1 MYERLFVKK
10 YERKWGIDQM
20 KVKTM
25 IMIAAICFAIIPMIA
40 YTAITNINVRQDG
53 TTMFESELKNLALS
67 QANSIQAILNNVQS
81 DADTLARMPGVR
93 EYGESGSSADLANQ
107 NINRFMGDNPLIN
120 SVSLVDESG
129 KIVAGSNI
137 GSSYFNFDAYGEY
150 KDDVLYFNDAANTS
164 DASTT
169 MFIKKTLDKGTLFI
183 NYNLGGD
190 NSILARFTSASTF
203 YSQGSIY
210 IIDTN
215 NNWSLGTT
223 INSNLETQFTSDIT
237 SKIPDLEDNT
247 ATDIINYD
255 GTNGKSAGVLIKA
268 GGEDGLVALVACP
281 VNRTGYYSSKSL
293 SPITLV
299 TVLISVAGIVA
310 AIMVSKVATRPLNKI
325 EETLVKI
332 RRGDHE
338 ARIRNMA
345 NNEYGQMSRAF
356 NNVVDEIVVSE
367 DRYKVISDMSDN
379 IIFEWNFK
387 TNDVTFSNNFN
398 KKFSYRPPSD
408 HFGDSFLMK
417 AKIHPDDANRYR
429 SDLDQLE
436 KGKSFENNEYR
447 IKNIY
452 GDFIWILM
460 RTATLT
466 DADGKPLKAV
476 GVMVDIDRAKKS
488 EAKLTEQAS
497 YDALTELYNRETIE
511 SQIDNEITLAEARKS
526 EMAVL
531 FIDVDDFKHYND
543 NYSHA
548 TGDQVL
554 KFLAKT
560 IKETVDG
567 IGFAGRYGGDEFV
580 AMIRNAETNS
590 PADIAQKIIDKL
602 AAGFDADIG
611 ERLSVSVSIGIAVIK
626 DNYNTRVE
634 YLIGKADDA
643 MYSVK
648 KSGKSN
654 FAFI

>member
-1 MYERLFVKK
+1 
-10 YERKWGIDQM
+10 M

-40 YTAITNINVRQDG
+40 YTAVTNINVRNDG
-53 TTMFESELKNLALS
+53 TAMFESELKNLAQS
-67 QANSIQAILNNVQS
+67 QASSMQAVLKNVQS
-81 DADTLARMPGVR
+81 DANTLAEMPGVKD
-93 EYGESGSSADLANQ
+93 YGKSGGSADLADK
-107 NINRFMGDNPLIN
+107 NINRYMGDNPLIN
-120 SVSLVDESG
+120 SAALVDEDG
-129 KIVAGSNI
+129 KIVAGTNI
-137 GSSYFNFDAYGEY
+137 GSSYFNFDAYDDY
-150 KDDVLYFNDAANTS
+150 KDDVLYFNDAASSS

-169 MFIKKTLDKGTLFI
+169 MFIKKTFDNGTLFI

-190 NSILARFTSASTF
+190 NSILARFTAASTF
-203 YSQGSIY
+203 YNQGSIY
-210 IIDTN
+210 IIDSR
-215 NNWSLGTT
+215 NNWSMGTT
-223 INSNLETQFTSDIT
+223 INSNLETQLPSDIT
-237 SKIPDLEDNT
+237 GRIPGLADNT
-247 ATDIINYD
+247 TTEVINYS
-255 GTNGKSAGVLIKA
+255 GTNGDSSGVMIRT
-268 GGEDGLVALVACP
+268 GGEDGLVALVTCP
-281 VNRTGYYSSKSL
+281 VSRTGFYSGKSL
-293 SPITLV
+293 NPITWV
-299 TVLISVAGIVA
+299 AVLISVAGIIA
-310 AIMVSKVATRPLNKI
+310 AIMVSKITTRPLNNI

-332 RRGDHE
+332 HRGDHE

-345 NNEYGQMSRAF
+345 NNEYGQLSRAF

-367 DRYKVISDMSDN
+367 DRYKTISDMSDN

-417 AKIHPDDANRYR
+417 AKVHPDDASRYR

-466 DADGKPLKAV
+466 DPDGKPLKVV

-560 IKETVDG
+560 IKDTVDG

-590 PADIAQKIIDKL
+590 PAEIAQKIIDKL

-626 DNYNTRVE
+626 DNYNTRTE

-654 FAFI
+654 YAFIQ

>member
-1 MYERLFVKK
+1 
-10 YERKWGIDQM
+10 M

-40 YTAITNINVRQDG
+40 YTAVTNINVRNDG
-53 TTMFESELKNLALS
+53 TAMFESELKNLAQS
-67 QANSIQAILNNVQS
+67 QASSMQAVLKNVQS
-81 DADTLARMPGVR
+81 DANTLAEMPGVKD
-93 EYGESGSSADLANQ
+93 YGKSGGSADLADK
-107 NINRFMGDNPLIN
+107 NINRYMGDNPLIN
-120 SVSLVDESG
+120 SAALVDEDG
-129 KIVAGSNI
+129 KIVAGTNI
-137 GSSYFNFDAYGEY
+137 GSSYFNFDAYDDY
-150 KDDVLYFNDAANTS
+150 KDDVLYFNDAASSS

-169 MFIKKTLDKGTLFI
+169 MFIKKTFDNGTLFI

-190 NSILARFTSASTF
+190 NSILARFTAASTF
-203 YSQGSIY
+203 YNQGSIY
-210 IIDTN
+210 IIDSR
-215 NNWSLGTT
+215 NNWSMGTT
-223 INSNLETQFTSDIT
+223 INSNLETQLPSDIT
-237 SKIPDLEDNT
+237 GRIPGLADNT
-247 ATDIINYD
+247 TTEVINYS
-255 GTNGKSAGVLIKA
+255 GTNGDSSGVMIRT
-268 GGEDGLVALVACP
+268 GGEDGLVALVTCP
-281 VNRTGYYSSKSL
+281 VSRTGFYSGKSL
-293 SPITLV
+293 SPITWAA
-299 TVLISVAGIVA
+299 VLISVAGIVA
-310 AIMVSKVATRPLNKI
+310 AIMVSKITTRPLNKI

-332 RRGDHE
+332 HRGDHE

-345 NNEYGQMSRAF
+345 NNEYGQLSRAF

-367 DRYKVISDMSDN
+367 DRYKTISDMSDN

-417 AKIHPDDANRYR
+417 AKVHPDDASRYR

-466 DADGKPLKAV
+466 DPDGKPLKVV

-590 PADIAQKIIDKL
+590 PAEIAQKIIDKL

-626 DNYNTRVE
+626 DNYNTRTE

-654 FAFI
+654 YAFIQ

>member
-1 MYERLFVKK
+1 
-10 YERKWGIDQM
+10 M

-40 YTAITNINVRQDG
+40 YTAITNVNVRKDG
-53 TTMFESELKNLALS
+53 TTMFENELKSLALS
-67 QANSIQAILNNVQS
+67 QANSIQAVLNKVQS
-81 DADTLARMPGVR
+81 DAETLARLPGVR
-93 EYGESGSSADLANQ
+93 EYGDSGSSADLADK
-107 NINRFMGDNPLIN
+107 NINRYMGDNPLIN
-120 SVSLVDESG
+120 SVSLVDKNG

-137 GSSYFNFDAYGEY
+137 DSSYPNFDAYSDY
-150 KDDVLYFNDAANTS
+150 KDDVLYFNDAADTS

-169 MFIKKTLDKGTLFI
+169 MFIKKTLDNGTVFV

-190 NSILARFTSASTF
+190 NSILARFTAASTF
-203 YSQGSIY
+203 YNQGSIY
-210 IIDTN
+210 IIDSN
-215 NNWSLGTT
+215 NNWSMGTT
-223 INSNLETQFTSDIT
+223 INSNLETQFASDIT
-237 SKIPDLEDNT
+237 SKIPDLADNT
-247 ATDIINYD
+247 ATDVINYD
-255 GTNGKSAGVLIKA
+255 GANGRSAGVLIKA
-268 GGEDGLVALVACP
+268 GGEGGLVALVTCP
-281 VNRTGYYSSKSL
+281 VSRTGFYSGKSL
-293 SPITLV
+293 SPITWV
-299 TVLISVAGIVA
+299 AILISVLGIVA
-310 AIMVSKVATRPLNKI
+310 SIMVSKITTRPLNKI

-367 DRYKVISDMSDN
+367 DRYKTISDMSDN

-417 AKIHPDDANRYR
+417 AKIHPDDADRYR

-452 GDFIWILM
+452 GDFIWILI

-466 DADGKPLKAV
+466 DADGKPMKAV

-626 DNYNTRVE
+626 DNYNTRTE

-654 FAFI
+654 YAFIQ

>member
-1 MYERLFVKK
+1 
-10 YERKWGIDQM
+10 M

-40 YTAITNINVRQDG
+40 FAAITNITVGNNGGD
-53 TTMFESELKNLALS
+53 MFKEELTNMATAQITSMQAITDK
-67 QANSIQAILNNVQS
+67 ANS
-81 DADTLARMPGVR
+81 DTGTLAYMPGVK
-93 EYGESGSSADLANQ
+93 EYGRNGEFTDHTAESTDS
-107 NINRFMGDNPLIN
+107 IIKRFVEDNPLIN
-120 SVSLVDESG
+120 SASLVSKDG
-129 KIVAGSNI
+129 KVIAGTNI
-137 GSSYFNFDAYGEY
+137 GKDYPNFESYADY
-150 KDDVLYFNDAANTS
+150 KDGVLYFDQPTSAAGAG
-164 DASTT
+164 DL
-169 MFIKKTLDKGTLFI
+169 MIVKKELDKATIFI
-183 NYNLGGD
+183 SYNLGGE
-190 NSILARFTSASTF
+190 NSMLARFTSAVSF
-203 YSQGSIY
+203 YNKGNMIV
-210 IIDTN
+210 IDPN
-215 NNWSLGTT
+215 GNWSAGTN
-223 INSNLETQFTSDIT
+223 INTELDQFSTAVTDA
-237 SKIPDLEDNT
+237 IPQLQENSISS
-247 ATDIINYD
+247 IINYTD
-255 GTNGKSAGVLIKA
+255 SSNVATSGVLAKA
-268 GGEDGLVALVACP
+268 GGENGLTALVYCP
-281 VNRTGYYSSKSL
+281 SNRSGMFATKSL
-293 SPITLV
+293 TPVIWIAILFSIL
-299 TVLISVAGIVA
+299 AIVA
-310 AIMVSKVATRPLNKI
+310 AILISKKVTKPLSKI

-338 ARIRNMA
+338 ARIGTMA

-367 DRYKVISDMSDN
+367 DRYKTISDLSDN

-398 KKFSYRPPSD
+398 KKFSYRPPTD
-408 HFGDSFLMK
+408 HFADSFLVK
-417 AKIHPDDANRYR
+417 AKLHPDDADRYR

-436 KGKSFENNEYR
+436 KGKNLENNEYR

-452 GDFIWILM
+452 GDFIWILI
-460 RTATLT
+460 RTATLN

-497 YDALTELYNRETIE
+497 FDALTELYNRETVE
-511 SQIDNEITLAEARKS
+511 SQIDNEISLSEMRKS

-531 FIDVDDFKHYND
+531 FIDVDDFKHFND
-543 NYSHA
+543 DYSHA

-567 IGFAGRYGGDEFV
+567 IGFAGRYGGDEFIALV
-580 AMIRNAETNS
+580 RNAETNS
-590 PADIAQKIIDKL
+590 PAHIAQTLIDKL

-611 ERLSVSVSIGIAVIK
+611 ERLSISVSIGIAVIK
-626 DNYNTRVE
+626 DDYNTRVE

-654 FAFI
+654 YAFI

>member
-1 MYERLFVKK
+1 
-10 YERKWGIDQM
+10 M

-40 YTAITNINVRQDG
+40 YTAVTNINVRKDG
-53 TTMFESELKNLALS
+53 TAMFESELRNLAQS
-67 QANSIQAILNNVQS
+67 QAGSMQAVLKTVQS
-81 DADTLARMPGVR
+81 DANTLAEMPGVKD
-93 EYGESGSSADLANQ
+93 YGKSGGSADLADK
-107 NINRFMGDNPLIN
+107 NINRYMGDNPLIN
-120 SVSLVDESG
+120 SAALVDEDG
-129 KIVAGSNI
+129 KIVAGTNI
-137 GSSYFNFDAYGEY
+137 GSSYFNFDAYDDY
-150 KDDVLYFNDAANTS
+150 KDDVLYFNDAASSS

-169 MFIKKTLDKGTLFI
+169 MFIKKTFDNGTLFI

-190 NSILARFTSASTF
+190 NSILARFTAASTF
-203 YSQGSIY
+203 YNQGSIY
-210 IIDTN
+210 IIDSR
-215 NNWSLGTT
+215 NNWSMGTT
-223 INSNLETQFTSDIT
+223 INSNLETQLSSDIT
-237 SKIPDLEDNT
+237 SRIPGLADNT
-247 ATDIINYD
+247 ATEVINYS
-255 GTNGKSAGVLIKA
+255 GTNGESSGVMIRT
-268 GGEDGLVALVACP
+268 GGEDGLVALVTCP
-281 VNRTGYYSSKSL
+281 VNRIGFYSGKSL
-293 SPITLV
+293 SPITWAA
-299 TVLISVAGIVA
+299 VLISVAGIVS
-310 AIMVSKVATRPLNKI
+310 AIMVSKITTRPLNKI

-332 RRGDHE
+332 HRGDHE

-345 NNEYGQMSRAF
+345 NNEYGQLSRAF
-356 NNVVDEIVVSE
+356 NNVVDEIVVSK
-367 DRYKVISDMSDN
+367 DRYKTISDMSDN

-417 AKIHPDDANRYR
+417 AKVHPDDASRYR

-466 DADGKPLKAV
+466 DPDGKPLKVV

-560 IKETVDG
+560 IKDTVDG

-590 PADIAQKIIDKL
+590 PAEIAQKIIDKL

-626 DNYNTRVE
+626 DNYNTRTE

-654 FAFI
+654 YAFIQ

>member
-1 MYERLFVKK
+1 
-10 YERKWGIDQM
+10 M

-40 YTAITNINVRQDG
+40 YTAVTNINVRNDG
-53 TTMFESELKNLALS
+53 TAMFESELRNLAQS
-67 QANSIQAILNNVQS
+67 QAGSMQAVLKTVQS
-81 DADTLARMPGVR
+81 DANTLAEMPGVKD
-93 EYGESGSSADLANQ
+93 YGKSGGSADLTDK
-107 NINRFMGDNPLIN
+107 NINRYMGDNPLIN
-120 SVSLVDESG
+120 SAALVDEDG
-129 KIVAGSNI
+129 KIVAGTNI
-137 GSSYFNFDAYGEY
+137 GSSYFNFDAYDDY
-150 KDDVLYFNDAANTS
+150 KDDVLYFNDAASSS

-169 MFIKKTLDKGTLFI
+169 MFIKKTFDNGTLFI

-190 NSILARFTSASTF
+190 NSILARFTAASTF
-203 YSQGSIY
+203 YNQGSIY
-210 IIDTN
+210 IIDSR
-215 NNWSLGTT
+215 NNWSMGTT
-223 INSNLETQFTSDIT
+223 INSNLETQLSSDIT
-237 SKIPDLEDNT
+237 GRIPGLADNT
-247 ATDIINYD
+247 ATEVINYS
-255 GTNGKSAGVLIKA
+255 GTNGESSGVMIRT
-268 GGEDGLVALVACP
+268 GGEDGLVALVTCP
-281 VNRTGYYSSKSL
+281 VNRIGFYSGKSL
-293 SPITLV
+293 SPITWAA
-299 TVLISVAGIVA
+299 VLISVAGIVS
-310 AIMVSKVATRPLNKI
+310 AIMVSKITTRPLNKI

-332 RRGDHE
+332 HRGDHE

-345 NNEYGQMSRAF
+345 NNEYGQLSRAF

-367 DRYKVISDMSDN
+367 DRYKTISDMSDN

-417 AKIHPDDANRYR
+417 AKVHPDDASRYR

-466 DADGKPLKAV
+466 DPDGKPLKVV

-560 IKETVDG
+560 IKDTVDG

-590 PADIAQKIIDKL
+590 PAEIAQKIIDKL

-626 DNYNTRVE
+626 DNYNTRTE

-654 FAFI
+654 YAFIQ

>member
-1 MYERLFVKK
+1 
-10 YERKWGIDQM
+10 M

-25 IMIAAICFAIIPMIA
+25 IRIAAICFAVIPMIA
-40 YTAITNINVRQDG
+40 FAVLSNIMVRG
-53 TTMFESELKNLALS
+53 NGNEVFEDELKNMASAQAAAMDALLDK
-67 QANSIQAILNNVQS
+67 AHS
-81 DADTLARMPGVR
+81 DVDTLANMTGVSD
-93 EYGESGSSADLANQ
+93 YGSSGGTTAKTAADAA
-107 NINRFMGDNPLIN
+107 INRFIGDNPVVRAVYLT
-120 SVSLVDESG
+120 DAKG
-129 KIVAGSNI
+129 KIAAGTDKDKELP
-137 GSSYFNFDAYGEY
+137 GFASYADY
-150 KDDVLYFNDAANTS
+150 KDDVLYFDEVADAES
-164 DASTT
+164 SVSS
-169 MFIKKTLDKGTLFI
+169 MIIKKTLSKATLFI
-183 NYNLGGD
+183 SYNLGTD
-190 NSILARFTSASTF
+190 NSIVGRFASAASF
-203 YSQGSIY
+203 YNQGAVA
-210 IIDTN
+210 IIDPN
-215 NNWSLGTT
+215 SCWSSGNA
-223 INSNLETQFTSDIT
+223 IYNNLEKQFTTAVTEQIPGLADGSVSDIFSFEGPNGDT
-237 SKIPDLEDNT
+237 SGIL
-247 ATDIINYD
+247 
-255 GTNGKSAGVLIKA
+255 VRA
-268 GGEDGLVALVACP
+268 GGEDGLVALVHCP
-281 VNRTGYYSSKSL
+281 TSRADYYAAKSL
-293 SPITLV
+293 TPVITVAILLAAAAV
-299 TVLISVAGIVA
+299 VASIFISKIV
-310 AIMVSKVATRPLNKI
+310 TRPLGKI

-338 ARIRNMA
+338 ARIGTMT

-367 DRYKVISDMSDN
+367 DRYRVISEMSDN

-387 TNDVTFSNNFN
+387 TNDVVFSNNFN
-398 KKFSYRPPSD
+398 KKFSFRPASD

-417 AKIHPDDANRYR
+417 AKLHPDDADRYR

-436 KGKSFENNEYR
+436 KGKNFENNEYR

-452 GDFIWILM
+452 GDFIWILI
-460 RTATLT
+460 RTATLNDT
-466 DADGKPLKAV
+466 EGKPLKAV

-511 SQIDNEITLAEARKS
+511 SQIDNEISLSEMRQS

-560 IKETVDG
+560 IKEAVDG
-567 IGFAGRYGGDEFV
+567 IGFAGRYGGDEFI
-580 AMIRNAETNS
+580 AMVRNAETND
-590 PADIAQKIIDKL
+590 PADIAQKLIDKL
-602 AAGFDADIG
+602 AAGFDADVG

-626 DNYNTRVE
+626 DDYNTRVE

>member
-1 MYERLFVKK
+1 
-10 YERKWGIDQM
+10 
-20 KVKTM
+20 M

-40 YTAITNINVRQDG
+40 YTAVTNINVRKDG
-53 TTMFESELKNLALS
+53 TAMFESELRNLAQS
-67 QANSIQAILNNVQS
+67 QAGSMQAVLKTVQS
-81 DADTLARMPGVR
+81 DANTLAEMPGVKD
-93 EYGESGSSADLANQ
+93 YGKSGGSADLADK
-107 NINRFMGDNPLIN
+107 NINRYMGDNPLIN
-120 SVSLVDESG
+120 SAALVDEDG
-129 KIVAGSNI
+129 KIVAGTNI
-137 GSSYFNFDAYGEY
+137 GSSYFNFDAYDDY
-150 KDDVLYFNDAANTS
+150 KDDVLYFNDAASSS

-169 MFIKKTLDKGTLFI
+169 MFIKKTFDNGTLFI

-190 NSILARFTSASTF
+190 NSILARFTAASTF
-203 YSQGSIY
+203 YNQGSIY
-210 IIDTN
+210 IIDSR
-215 NNWSLGTT
+215 NNWSMGTT
-223 INSNLETQFTSDIT
+223 INSNLETQLSSDIT
-237 SKIPDLEDNT
+237 SRIPGLADNT
-247 ATDIINYD
+247 ATEVINYS
-255 GTNGKSAGVLIKA
+255 GTNGESSGVMIRT
-268 GGEDGLVALVACP
+268 GGEDGLVALVTCP
-281 VNRTGYYSSKSL
+281 VNRIGFYSGKSL
-293 SPITLV
+293 SPITWAA
-299 TVLISVAGIVA
+299 VLISVAGIVS
-310 AIMVSKVATRPLNKI
+310 AIMVSKITTRPLNKI

-332 RRGDHE
+332 HRGDHE

-345 NNEYGQMSRAF
+345 NNEYGQLSRAF

-367 DRYKVISDMSDN
+367 DRYKTISDMSDN

-417 AKIHPDDANRYR
+417 AKVHPDDASRYR

-466 DADGKPLKAV
+466 DPDGKPLKVV

-560 IKETVDG
+560 IKDTVDG

-590 PADIAQKIIDKL
+590 PAEIAQKIIDKL

-626 DNYNTRVE
+626 DNYNTRTE

-654 FAFI
+654 YAFIQ

>member
-1 MYERLFVKK
+1 
-10 YERKWGIDQM
+10 M
-20 KVKTM
+20 KMKTM

-40 YTAITNINVRQDG
+40 FAVLTNVLIRGDG
-53 TTMFESELKNLALS
+53 SSMYESELRNMAVAEGAAMRS
-67 QANSIQAILNNVQS
+67 VLNKVHA
-81 DADTLARMPGVR
+81 DADAVMELPGVK
-93 EYGESGSSADLANQ
+93 EYGKSGSVNSSLKSTAEDNLK
-107 NINRFMGDNPLIN
+107 RFMADNPLIN
-120 SVSLVDESG
+120 SISVVDSSG
-129 KIVAGSNI
+129 KIVLGSNS
-137 GSSYFNFDAYGEY
+137 GSSYPNYIDYSDYKFN
-150 KDDVLYFNDAANTS
+150 VLYFDNVLGSSGDNTLMFMKCKM
-164 DASTT
+164 DKAT
-169 MFIKKTLDKGTLFI
+169 MFL

-190 NSILARFTSASTF
+190 NSILARFSSAITF
-203 YSQGSIY
+203 YNQGGAI
-210 IIDTN
+210 IIDPN
-215 NNWSLGTT
+215 GVWSAGST
-223 INSNLETQFTSDIT
+223 INDNLEKMYSSKVSNMIPTLSDNSTSQVFDFDGNLGS
-237 SKIPDLEDNT
+237 SK
-247 ATDIINYD
+247 
-255 GTNGKSAGVLIKA
+255 GVMIRI
-268 GGEDGLVALVACP
+268 GGEDGLAALVSCP
-281 VNRTGYYSSKSL
+281 ANRVAHYSGKSL
-293 SPITLV
+293 TPIIGAAIGL
-299 TVLISVAGIVA
+299 SVVAIVA
-310 AIMVSKVATRPLNKI
+310 AIIVSKITTKPLNNI
-325 EETLVKI
+325 EETLTKI
-332 RRGDHE
+332 LRGDHE
-338 ARIRNMA
+338 ARIKTIA

-356 NNVVDEIVVSE
+356 NNIVDEIVVSE
-367 DRYKVISDMSDN
+367 DRYKVISEMSDN

-417 AKIHPDDANRYR
+417 AKLHPDDADKYR
-429 SDLDQLE
+429 TDLDQLE
-436 KGKSFENNEYR
+436 KGKNFENNEYR

-452 GDFIWILM
+452 GDFIWILI

-466 DADGKPLKAV
+466 DAEGKPLKAV

-511 SQIDNEITLAEARKS
+511 SQIDNEISLSEMRQS

-560 IKETVDG
+560 IKEAVDG
-567 IGFAGRYGGDEFV
+567 IGFAGRYGGDEFI
-580 AMIRNAETNS
+580 AMIRNAESND
-590 PADIAQKIIDKL
+590 PAVIAQGLIDKL
-602 AAGFDADIG
+602 AAGFDADVG

-626 DNYNTRVE
+626 GDYNTRVE

-654 FAFI
+654 YAFI

>member
-1 MYERLFVKK
+1 
-10 YERKWGIDQM
+10 M

-40 YTAITNINVRQDG
+40 YTAVTNINVRNDG
-53 TTMFESELKNLALS
+53 TAMFESELKNLAQS
-67 QANSIQAILNNVQS
+67 QASSMQAVLKNVQS
-81 DADTLARMPGVR
+81 DANTLAEMPGVKD
-93 EYGESGSSADLANQ
+93 YGKSGGSADLADK
-107 NINRFMGDNPLIN
+107 NINRYMGDNPLIN
-120 SVSLVDESG
+120 SAALVDEDG
-129 KIVAGSNI
+129 KIVAGTNI
-137 GSSYFNFDAYGEY
+137 GSSYFNFDAYDDY
-150 KDDVLYFNDAANTS
+150 KDDVLYFNDAASSS

-169 MFIKKTLDKGTLFI
+169 MFIKKTFDNGTLFI

-190 NSILARFTSASTF
+190 NSILARFTAASTF
-203 YSQGSIY
+203 YNQGSIY
-210 IIDTN
+210 IIDSR
-215 NNWSLGTT
+215 NNWSMGTT
-223 INSNLETQFTSDIT
+223 INSNLETQLSSDIT
-237 SKIPDLEDNT
+237 GRIPGLADNT
-247 ATDIINYD
+247 TTEVINYS
-255 GTNGKSAGVLIKA
+255 GTNGDSSGVMIRT
-268 GGEDGLVALVACP
+268 GGEDGLVALVTCP
-281 VNRTGYYSSKSL
+281 VSRTGFYSGKSL
-293 SPITLV
+293 SPITWAA
-299 TVLISVAGIVA
+299 VLISVAGIVA
-310 AIMVSKVATRPLNKI
+310 AIMVSKITTRPLNKI

-332 RRGDHE
+332 HRGDHE

-345 NNEYGQMSRAF
+345 NNEYGQLSRAF

-367 DRYKVISDMSDN
+367 DRYKTISDMSDN

-417 AKIHPDDANRYR
+417 AKVHPDDASRYR

-466 DADGKPLKAV
+466 DQDGKPLKVV

-590 PADIAQKIIDKL
+590 PAEIAQKIIDKL

-626 DNYNTRVE
+626 DNYNTRTE

-654 FAFI
+654 YAFIQ

>member
-1 MYERLFVKK
+1 
-10 YERKWGIDQM
+10 M

-40 YTAITNINVRQDG
+40 YTAVTNINVRNDG
-53 TTMFESELKNLALS
+53 TAMFESELKNLAQS
-67 QANSIQAILNNVQS
+67 QASSMQAVLKNVQS
-81 DADTLARMPGVR
+81 DANTLAEMPGVKD
-93 EYGESGSSADLANQ
+93 YGKSGGSADLADK
-107 NINRFMGDNPLIN
+107 NINRYMGDNPLIN
-120 SVSLVDESG
+120 SAALVDEDG
-129 KIVAGSNI
+129 KIVAGTNI
-137 GSSYFNFDAYGEY
+137 GSSYFNFDAYDDY
-150 KDDVLYFNDAANTS
+150 KDDVLYFNDAASSS

-169 MFIKKTLDKGTLFI
+169 MFIKKTFDNGTLFI

-190 NSILARFTSASTF
+190 NSILARFTAASTF
-203 YSQGSIY
+203 YNQGSIY
-210 IIDTN
+210 IIDSR
-215 NNWSLGTT
+215 NNWSMGTT
-223 INSNLETQFTSDIT
+223 INSNLETQLPSDIT
-237 SKIPDLEDNT
+237 GRIPGLADNT
-247 ATDIINYD
+247 TTEVINYS
-255 GTNGKSAGVLIKA
+255 GTNGDSSGVMIRT
-268 GGEDGLVALVACP
+268 GGEDGLVALVTCP
-281 VNRTGYYSSKSL
+281 VSRTGFYSGKSL
-293 SPITLV
+293 NPITWAA
-299 TVLISVAGIVA
+299 VLISVAGIVA
-310 AIMVSKVATRPLNKI
+310 AIMVSKITTRPLNKI

-332 RRGDHE
+332 HRGDHE

-345 NNEYGQMSRAF
+345 NNEYGQLSRAF

-367 DRYKVISDMSDN
+367 DRYKTISDMSDN

-417 AKIHPDDANRYR
+417 AKVHPDDASRYR

-466 DADGKPLKAV
+466 DPDGKPLKVV

-590 PADIAQKIIDKL
+590 PAEIAQKIIDKL

-626 DNYNTRVE
+626 DNYNTRTE

-654 FAFI
+654 YAFIQ

>member
-1 MYERLFVKK
+1 
-10 YERKWGIDQM
+10 
-20 KVKTM
+20 M

-40 YTAITNINVRQDG
+40 YTAVTNINVRNDG
-53 TTMFESELKNLALS
+53 TAMFESELKNLAQS
-67 QANSIQAILNNVQS
+67 QASSMQAVLKNVQS
-81 DADTLARMPGVR
+81 DANTLAEMPGVKD
-93 EYGESGSSADLANQ
+93 YGKSGGSADLADK
-107 NINRFMGDNPLIN
+107 NINRYMGDNPLIN
-120 SVSLVDESG
+120 SAALVDEDG
-129 KIVAGSNI
+129 KIVAGTNI
-137 GSSYFNFDAYGEY
+137 GSSYFNFDAYDDY
-150 KDDVLYFNDAANTS
+150 KDDVLYFNDAASSS

-169 MFIKKTLDKGTLFI
+169 MFIKKTFDNGTLFI

-190 NSILARFTSASTF
+190 NSILARFTAASTF
-203 YSQGSIY
+203 YNQGSIY
-210 IIDTN
+210 IIDSR
-215 NNWSLGTT
+215 NNWSMGTT
-223 INSNLETQFTSDIT
+223 INSNLETQLPSDIT
-237 SKIPDLEDNT
+237 GRIPGLADNT
-247 ATDIINYD
+247 TTEVINYS
-255 GTNGKSAGVLIKA
+255 GTNGDSSGVMIRT
-268 GGEDGLVALVACP
+268 GGEDGLVALVTCP
-281 VNRTGYYSSKSL
+281 VSRTGFYSGKSL
-293 SPITLV
+293 NPITWV
-299 TVLISVAGIVA
+299 AVLISVAGIIA
-310 AIMVSKVATRPLNKI
+310 AIMVSKITTRPLNNI

-332 RRGDHE
+332 HRGDHE

-345 NNEYGQMSRAF
+345 NNEYGQLSRAF

-367 DRYKVISDMSDN
+367 DRYKTISDMSDN

-417 AKIHPDDANRYR
+417 AKVHPDDASRYR

-466 DADGKPLKAV
+466 DPDGKPLKVV

-560 IKETVDG
+560 IKDTVDG

-590 PADIAQKIIDKL
+590 PAEIAQKIIDKL

-626 DNYNTRVE
+626 DNYNTRTE

-654 FAFI
+654 YAFIQ

>member
-1 MYERLFVKK
+1 
-10 YERKWGIDQM
+10 
-20 KVKTM
+20 M
-25 IMIAAICFAIIPMIA
+25 IMIAAICFAIIPMVA
-40 YTAITNINVRQDG
+40 FAAMTNVMVRSDG
-53 TTMFESELKNLALS
+53 SSMFKNELKNMAS
-67 QANSIQAILNNVQS
+67 AQANSIQAILNKVQS
-81 DADTLARMPGVR
+81 DANTLARTPGVK
-93 EYGESGSSADLANQ
+93 EYGETGSSADLADK

-129 KIVAGSNI
+129 KIVAGSNS
-137 GSSYFNFDAYGEY
+137 GSNYVNFDAYADY
-150 KDDVLYFNDAANTS
+150 KDGVLYFNNAADTS

-169 MFIKKTLDKGTLFI
+169 MFIKTKFDKGTLFI
-183 NYNLGGD
+183 TYNLGGD
-190 NSILARFTSASTF
+190 NSILSRFTSASTF
-203 YSQGSIY
+203 YNQGGIY
-210 IIDTN
+210 IIDSN
-215 NNWSLGTT
+215 GNWSMGTS
-223 INSNLETQFTSDIT
+223 INSNLENQFTTAIT
-237 SKIPDLEDNT
+237 DKIPTLTDNT
-247 ATDIINYD
+247 ITDIINY
-255 GTNGKSAGVLIKA
+255 NGANGDSSGVLVRA
-268 GGEDGLVALVACP
+268 GGEDGLVALVTCP
-281 VNRTGYYSSKSL
+281 VNRAGFYSNKSL
-293 SPITLV
+293 GPIIWATI
-299 TVLISVAGIVA
+299 LISVASIVA
-310 AIMVSKVATRPLNKI
+310 AILVSKVATRPLNKI
-325 EETLVKI
+325 EEALVKI

-338 ARIRNMA
+338 ARISNMA

-356 NNVVDEIVVSE
+356 NNIVDEIVVSE

-417 AKIHPDDANRYR
+417 AKLHPDDADRYR

-466 DADGKPLKAV
+466 DTDGKPLKAV

-511 SQIDNEITLAEARKS
+511 SQIDNEITLSEARKS

-560 IKETVDG
+560 IKEAVDG

-580 AMIRNAETNS
+580 AMIRNAEANS

-611 ERLSVSVSIGIAVIK
+611 EKLSVSVSIGIAVIK
-626 DNYNTRVE
+626 DDYNTRVE

-654 FAFI
+654 YAFI

>member
-1 MYERLFVKK
+1 
-10 YERKWGIDQM
+10 M

-40 YTAITNINVRQDG
+40 YTAVTNINVRKDG
-53 TTMFESELKNLALS
+53 TAMFESELRNLAQS
-67 QANSIQAILNNVQS
+67 QAGSMQAVLKTVQS
-81 DADTLARMPGVR
+81 DANTLAEMPGVKD
-93 EYGESGSSADLANQ
+93 YGKSGGSADLADK
-107 NINRFMGDNPLIN
+107 NINRYMGDNPLIN
-120 SVSLVDESG
+120 SAALVDEDG
-129 KIVAGSNI
+129 KIVAGTNI
-137 GSSYFNFDAYGEY
+137 GSSYFNFDAYDDY
-150 KDDVLYFNDAANTS
+150 KDDVLYFNDAASSS

-169 MFIKKTLDKGTLFI
+169 MFIKKTFDNGTLFI

-190 NSILARFTSASTF
+190 NSILARFTAASTF
-203 YSQGSIY
+203 YNQGSIY
-210 IIDTN
+210 IIDSR
-215 NNWSLGTT
+215 NNWSMGTT
-223 INSNLETQFTSDIT
+223 INSNLETQLPSDIT
-237 SKIPDLEDNT
+237 GRIPGLADNT
-247 ATDIINYD
+247 TTEVINYS
-255 GTNGKSAGVLIKA
+255 GTNGDSSGVMIRT
-268 GGEDGLVALVACP
+268 GGEDGLVALVTCP
-281 VNRTGYYSSKSL
+281 VNRIGFYSGKSL
-293 SPITLV
+293 SPITWAA
-299 TVLISVAGIVA
+299 VLISVAGIVS
-310 AIMVSKVATRPLNKI
+310 AIMVSKITTRPLNKI

-332 RRGDHE
+332 HRGDHE

-345 NNEYGQMSRAF
+345 NNEYGQLSRAF

-367 DRYKVISDMSDN
+367 DRYKTISDMSDN

-417 AKIHPDDANRYR
+417 AKVHPDDASRYR

-466 DADGKPLKAV
+466 DPDGKPLKVV

-590 PADIAQKIIDKL
+590 PAEIAQKIIDKL

-626 DNYNTRVE
+626 DNYNTRTE

-654 FAFI
+654 YAFIQ

>member
-1 MYERLFVKK
+1 
-10 YERKWGIDQM
+10 M

-40 YTAITNINVRQDG
+40 FTAITNIGVRKDG
-53 TTMFESELKNLALS
+53 TSMFESELKNLASS
-67 QANSIQAILNNVQS
+67 QANSIQAILNKVQS

-93 EYGESGSSADLANQ
+93 DYGEAGSSADLADK
-107 NINRFMGDNPLIN
+107 NISRYMGDNPLIN
-120 SVSLVDESG
+120 SVSLVDGSG

-137 GSSYFNFDAYGEY
+137 GGNLTNFEAYADY
-150 KDDVLYFNDAANTS
+150 KDDVLYFNDAAGTS
-164 DASTT
+164 NASTT
-169 MFIKKTLDKGTLFI
+169 MFIKKTLDNGTLFV

-190 NSILARFTSASTF
+190 NSILARFTAASTF

-210 IIDTN
+210 IIDSR
-215 NNWSLGTT
+215 NNWSLGTS
-223 INSNLETQFTSDIT
+223 INSNLDTQFSSEIT
-237 SKIPDLEDNT
+237 SRIPELENNT
-247 ATDIINYD
+247 ATDVIKYD
-255 GTNGKSAGVLIKA
+255 GTNGNSAGVLIKA
-268 GGEDGLVALVACP
+268 GGDDGLVALVACP
-281 VNRTGYYSSKSL
+281 TNRTGFYSGKSL
-293 SPITLV
+293 TPIILA
-299 TVLISVAGIVA
+299 TVLIAIASIVAG
-310 AIMVSKVATRPLNKI
+310 IMVSKITTKPLNKI

-417 AKIHPDDANRYR
+417 AKIHPDDADRYR

-466 DADGKPLKAV
+466 DAEGKPLKAV

-654 FAFI
+654 FAFIQ

>member
-1 MYERLFVKK
+1 
-10 YERKWGIDQM
+10 
-20 KVKTM
+20 M
-25 IMIAAICFAIIPMIA
+25 IMIAAMCFAIIPMIVFA
-40 YTAITNINVRQDG
+40 AVANIMVRNDG
-53 TTMFESELKNLALS
+53 GDMFEDELKNMAS
-67 QANSIQAILNNVQS
+67 AQASSMQAILNKAH
-81 DADTLARMPGVR
+81 ADTETLKSMPGVM
-93 EYGESGSSADLANQ
+93 EYGKRGDFSSVSQDAAND
-107 NINRFMGDNPLIN
+107 IVNRFMGDNPLIS
-120 SVSLVDESG
+120 SVSVVDSSG
-129 KIVAGSNI
+129 KVVIGTNNGSDYP
-137 GSSYFNFDAYGEY
+137 SYAEY
-150 KDDVLYFNDAANTS
+150 ADYNDDVLYFDDVVGTSGAN
-164 DASTT
+164 TT
-169 MFIKKTLDKGTLFI
+169 MFIKSKMDKATLFL
-183 NYNLGGD
+183 NYNLGGE
-190 NSILARFTSASTF
+190 NSILARFTSAASF
-203 YSQGSIY
+203 YNQGTIA
-210 IIDTN
+210 IIDPNGCSSSGAAVN
-215 NNWSLGTT
+215 NDLEKQY
-223 INSNLETQFTSDIT
+223 SNEVTSRIR
-237 SKIPDLEDNT
+237 ILEDNILS
-247 ATDIINYD
+247 DVFRYE
-255 GTNGKSAGVLIKA
+255 GSNGNTTGVLIRT
-268 GGEDGLVALVACP
+268 GGENGLVALVSCP
-281 VNRTGYYSSKSL
+281 TNRASFYSKKSL
-293 SPITLV
+293 TPIIGIAILLSV
-299 TVLISVAGIVA
+299 ISIVA
-310 AIMVSKVATRPLNKI
+310 AILVSKITTKPLNKI

-338 ARIRNMA
+338 ARISTIA

-367 DRYKVISDMSDN
+367 DRYKVISEMSDN

-417 AKIHPDDANRYR
+417 AKLHPEDADRYR

-436 KGKSFENNEYR
+436 KGKNFENNEYR

-452 GDFIWILM
+452 GDFIWILI
-460 RTATLT
+460 RTATLN
-466 DADGKPLKAV
+466 DAEGKPLKAV
-476 GVMVDIDRAKKS
+476 GVLVDIDRAKKS

-511 SQIDNEITLAEARKS
+511 SQIDNEISLSEMRQS

-567 IGFAGRYGGDEFV
+567 IGFAGRYGGDEFI
-580 AMIRNAETNS
+580 AMVRNAEVNS
-590 PADIAQKIIDKL
+590 PAEIAQKLIDKL

-654 FAFI
+654 YAFI